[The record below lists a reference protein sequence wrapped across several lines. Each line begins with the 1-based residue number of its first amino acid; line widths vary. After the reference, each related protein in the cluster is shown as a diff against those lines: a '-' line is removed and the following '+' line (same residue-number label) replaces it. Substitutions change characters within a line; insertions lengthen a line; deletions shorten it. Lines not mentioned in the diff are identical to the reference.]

1 MFEKAFRVQSR
12 MHRHKELVPRKKIIC
27 FFYSGFVEGNVSSL
41 GKIASFV
48 VGTQNNFCSKLEKTL
63 SKNGEKLETGL
74 KKQL

>member
-1 MFEKAFRVQSR
+1 LFEKTFRVQSR
-12 MHRHKELVPRKKIIC
+12 MHNIIC